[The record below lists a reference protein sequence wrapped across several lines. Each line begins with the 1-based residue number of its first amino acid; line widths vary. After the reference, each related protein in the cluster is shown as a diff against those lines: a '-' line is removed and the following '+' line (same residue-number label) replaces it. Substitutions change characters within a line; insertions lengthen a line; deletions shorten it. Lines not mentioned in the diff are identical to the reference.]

1 MLGAA
6 LADDL
11 QVGPG
16 GHVHT
21 DTEKLFDIS
30 ASYPLRLRVTGV
42 LDRRGTADDHAVF
55 VDVKTAWI
63 AAGIGHGHQ
72 DLAGAN
78 GNLILDRNEES
89 ITASAAVVE
98 YTEITPENIAGFHF
112 HGDSREFPVTAILCF
127 PHDDRSRT
135 FLKSRLGIQ
144 DGVQPMVPAE
154 TYEEMMEIVFRVKR
168 FFDAN
173 LVLVTVA
180 MTLLLGLVILL
191 TLRLRRREI
200 ETITLIGGSRGM
212 VLRMLAIELTMVVGV
227 GLALASTAAAG
238 LAGVLLRVGVF

>member
-1 MLGAA
+1 M
-6 LADDL
+6 
-11 QVGPG
+11 
-16 GHVHT
+16 
-21 DTEKLFDIS
+21 
-30 ASYPLRLRVTGV
+30 
-42 LDRRGTADDHAVF
+42 
-55 VDVKTAWI
+55 
-63 AAGIGHGHQ
+63 
-72 DLAGAN
+72 
-78 GNLILDRNEES
+78 
-89 ITASAAVVE
+89 
-98 YTEITPENIAGFHF
+98 
-112 HGDSREFPVTAILCF
+112 TAILCF
-127 PHDDRSRT
+127 PHDDRSQT
-135 FLKSRLGIQ
+135 FLKSRLGVQ
-144 DGVQPMVPAE
+144 EGVQPMVPEE